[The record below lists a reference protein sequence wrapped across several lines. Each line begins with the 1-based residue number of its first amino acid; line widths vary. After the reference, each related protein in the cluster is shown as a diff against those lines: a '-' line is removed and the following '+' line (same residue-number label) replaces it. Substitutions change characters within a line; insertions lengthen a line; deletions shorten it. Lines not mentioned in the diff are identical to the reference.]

1 MSSITIWNRLE
12 PRARNEAFDESL
24 SARVHDPLWFL
35 TRQWQLKELEG
46 EDGGSAVAAQ
56 LRGVAA
62 PLTRVRLGPNGAVR
76 PLDGQAPLEAIVER
90 EPARSQSATVRDA
103 AEAGLMWLQ
112 MLGDATLTADYRD
125 AYRQHAP
132 LASEDAEADQDD
144 AASIHFRQ
152 VLGGRVPDG
161 AALYAELDA
170 ALRPEGGGSGSLPAL
185 PNINQADEEHVET
198 LARAWLEMW
207 DQFASKPSEAE
218 TAWQPSKLE
227 YQFAVAAPLDEGE
240 VVLAAEEYPGGHLD
254 WYAFR
259 IQSDASLGAAE
270 DGERVRLIERQVT
283 PAAVEIPG
291 NPTDR
296 FWEFE
301 DGRVDLARLEAAPEE
316 LARMLLAEF
325 ALIYGNDWLFVPVD
339 LPLGSVFRIDSLEV
353 TDTFGET
360 AAIEPATATDK
371 AGDRWGFFHLSEAP
385 GAAVEQRQPAPIFV
399 LPPVLAASLNG
410 TAVEEVVFM
419 RDEMANLA
427 WAVEKGIASN
437 RGRTIDRNER
447 YQRKMAAL
455 RSVPLP
461 DAEAD
466 IRYQMLGRVSDYWI
480 PLMPVRTPGEARSI
494 RLQRGS
500 VRDPET
506 GVPVRPLGRIL
517 VPEQPLFIDEE
528 DVPRT
533 GLRVTLAYQYARWSD
548 GSSHLW
554 LARHKRS
561 GRGAGS
567 SGVSFDQ
574 IEQT

>member
-24 SARVHDPLWFL
+24 AARVHDPLWFL
-35 TRQWQLKELEG
+35 TRQWQLKEFEG

-56 LRGVAA
+56 LQGVAA
-62 PLTRVRLGPNGAVR
+62 PLTRVRLGLEGTVR
-76 PLDGQAPLEAIVER
+76 PLDGQTPLEAIVER
-90 EPARSQSATVRDA
+90 EPARSRSATVREA

-112 MLGDATLTADYRD
+112 MLDEADLTADYRD
-125 AYRQHAP
+125 AYRQHLT
-132 LASEDAEADQDD
+132 LASEDLEADQGDL
-144 AASIHFRQ
+144 ASIHFRR

-161 AALYAELDA
+161 AALYAEFEA
-170 ALRPEGGGSGSLPAL
+170 ALRPDGGGSGSLPVL
-185 PNINQADEEHVET
+185 PVINQGDQEPVET

-207 DQFASKPSEAE
+207 DQFASEPPDDE
-218 TAWQPSKLE
+218 TAWRPSKLE
-227 YQFAVAAPLDEGE
+227 YQFSVAAPLDETE
-240 VVLAAEEYPGGHLD
+240 VVLVAEEYPGGHLD

-259 IQSDASLGAAE
+259 IEGDASSLGAAE
-270 DGERVRLIERQVT
+270 DGERVRQIERQVT

-316 LARMLLAEF
+316 LARMLVTEF

-339 LPLGSVFRIDSLEV
+339 LPSGTVFRIDSLEM

-360 AAIEPATATDK
+360 VAIEPATATDT
-371 AGDRWGFFHLSEAP
+371 AGERWGFFHLSEVR
-385 GAAVEQRQPAPIFV
+385 GATVEQRQPAPIFV

-437 RGRTIDRNER
+437 RGRMIDRNER

-455 RSVPLP
+455 PSVLLP
-461 DAEAD
+461 DADAD
-466 IRYQMLGRVSDYWI
+466 IRYRMLGRVPDYWI

-500 VRDPET
+500 VRDPKT

-533 GLRVTLAYQYARWSD
+533 GLRVTLAYQHARWSD
-548 GSSHLW
+548 GSCHLW

-561 GRGAGS
+561 GRDAGS

-574 IEQT
+574 IE